1 MTTIPDLHV
10 GHGITLGSVTTF
22 PVWADAAPLRNVV
35 TGTAARV
42 GVSELPDGAAVPR
55 LTVTNLGS
63 KPALLLEGELL
74 EGGLQTRALAFDLL
88 IAPRTSAVVDV
99 ACVEHGRWEGTS
111 SHARRARRASAS
123 VQYRLR
129 GDKTSRQHDVWA
141 SVARFDRAT
150 GPTSTGSFADH
161 LDRLADNDVE
171 AARVLPGQTGV
182 ITGVAGW
189 PMTIELFGSPSALLA
204 HLPGILSAAR
214 LDALLASRAEPVPAR
229 RARRFAAAV
238 TGLPLD
244 FAPAHAGDGHAAAGH
259 ADNVAARGI
268 ATPDGALA
276 HLSALNL
283 RHELIGA
290 PE

>member
-10 GHGITLGSVTTF
+10 GHGITLGPVTMF
-22 PVWADAAPLRNVV
+22 PVWADAAPMRDVV

-42 GVSELPDGAAVPR
+42 DVTELADGAAVPH
-55 LTVTNLGS
+55 LTITNLGP
-63 KPALLLEGELL
+63 KTALLLEGELL

-88 IAPRTSAVVDV
+88 IASRTSAVVDV
-99 ACVEHGRWEGTS
+99 ACVEHGRWGGTS
-111 SHARRARRASAS
+111 SHDRRARRASAS
-123 VQYRLR
+123 VQHQLR

-141 SVARFDRAT
+141 SVARYDRAT
-150 GPTSTGSFADH
+150 GPTRTGSFADH
-161 LDRLADNDVE
+161 LDRLADNDVA

-189 PMTIELFGSPSALLA
+189 PLTIELFGSPPALLA

-214 LDALLASRAEPVPAR
+214 LDALLAARAEPVPAR

-244 FAPAHAGDGHAAAGH
+244 FTPVHAGDGHAAAGH
-259 ADNVAARGI
+259 ADNIAARGI

-290 PE
+290 A

>member
-10 GHGITLGSVTTF
+10 GHGITLGPVTMF
-22 PVWADAAPLRNVV
+22 PVWADAVPLRDVV

-42 GVSELPDGAAVPR
+42 GVTELPDGAAVPH

-99 ACVEHGRWEGTS
+99 ACVEQGRWGGAS

-123 VQYRLR
+123 VQHRLR
-129 GDKTSRQHDVWA
+129 GDKTSRQLDVWA

-161 LDRLADNDVE
+161 LDRVAEKDVE

-182 ITGVAGW
+182 IIGVAGW
-189 PMTIELFGSPSALLA
+189 PVTIELFGSPSALLA
-204 HLPGILSAAR
+204 HLPGILAAAR
-214 LDALLASRAEPVPAR
+214 LDALLAGRAEPVPAS

-244 FAPAHAGDGHAAAGH
+244 FTPVHAGDGHAAAGH
-259 ADNVAARGI
+259 ADSVAARGI

-290 PE
+290 A